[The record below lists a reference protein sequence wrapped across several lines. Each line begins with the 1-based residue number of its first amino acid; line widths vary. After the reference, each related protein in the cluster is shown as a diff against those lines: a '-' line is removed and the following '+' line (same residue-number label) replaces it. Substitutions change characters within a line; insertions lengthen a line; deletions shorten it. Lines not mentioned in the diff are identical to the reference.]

1 MKENL
6 NDLRAFLMVAQTGSF
21 TKAGAQMGV
30 SPSALSHA
38 IRAIEE
44 RLSVKL
50 FHRTT
55 RSISLTDAGTQL
67 FAQLEPLFAS
77 IDASIDGLGSFRDTL
92 RGSLRINGN
101 QHAFRYVLWHK
112 LERFIRDYPEVEL
125 ELGNDTRFVDIVAER
140 FDAGIRLGHH
150 VAQDMVAVR
159 ISPPLIVRVVGS
171 PDYFAQHGIPQ
182 TPADLTQHIC
192 HSSRLP
198 SSGGVWPWD
207 FQHPDTHETAS
218 FQPQAKILAN
228 NSSELLKQIAVSG
241 LGLVCVFDELVRAEL
256 DSGALISVLDD
267 WAERFDGYYLYYP
280 NRRHHTP
287 LLQALVAYL
296 KETD

>member
-30 SPSALSHA
+30 SASALSHA

-44 RLSVKL
+44 RLQIKL

-55 RSISLTDAGTQL
+55 RSISLTEAGEQL
-67 FAQLEPLFAS
+67 YAELSPLFEAV
-77 IDASIDGLGSFRDTL
+77 DASIDNLGSFRNTL

-112 LERFIRDYPEVEL
+112 LERFVRDYPEVQL
-125 ELGNDTRFVDIVAER
+125 ELSSETRFVDIVAER
-140 FDAGIRLGHH
+140 FDAGIRLGRH

-159 ISPPLIVRVVGS
+159 ISPPLTVRVVGS
-171 PDYFAQHGIPQ
+171 PDYLARHGTPQ
-182 TPADLTQHIC
+182 TPADLSAHAC

-207 FQHPDTHETAS
+207 FRHPESGETLL
-218 FQPQAKILAN
+218 FHPQARLLAN
-228 NSSELLKQIAVSG
+228 NSSELLKQIALSG
-241 LGLVCVFDELVRAEL
+241 LGLVCVFDDIVRQELDNGELV
-256 DSGALISVLDD
+256 SVLDD
-267 WAERFDGYYLYYP
+267 WAMRYDGYYLYYP
-280 NRRHHTP
+280 NRRMNSP
-287 LLQALVAYL
+287 LLKALMAAL
-296 KETD
+296 RE